1 MSKGDMPQYAARP
14 RPLRQVL
21 CCPGSGIVFLPVS
34 GGFPGLFVFIDD
46 VVRRTHRGDHLIH
59 VVESNHLAELSFQV
73 FREKLPD
80 PVLDVIHDL
89 VAVFFLRVICFE
101 GIDVF
106 L

>member
-1 MSKGDMPQYAARP
+1 MSKGDIPQYAASP
-14 RPLRQVL
+14 PAT
-21 CCPGSGIVFLPVS
+21 P
-34 GGFPGLFVFIDD
+34 PGLLVFIDD
-46 VVRRTHRGDHLIH
+46 VVRCAHRGDCLIH
-59 VVESNHLAELSFQV
+59 VFESDNLAELSFQV

-89 VAVFFLRVICFE
+89 VAVLFSRVICFE